1 MSLTDLY
8 RSENLSPGQPK
19 LLDLLET
26 ELASKELEEE
36 AARLSASFGDFVRA
50 AWPVLKPHEA
60 FIWNWHLDAISCHLE
75 AVSAGDIHRLQIWV
89 PPGTMKTGMVTLFW
103 HPWEWT
109 SRPWLRYWTA
119 SYETRLIQRFSF
131 QAQLVM
137 MSKWYQERWGHLFD
151 FLSEAA
157 HYYTNDQGGSRLAT
171 SPTSVGTGEHGHRI
185 VIDDPV
191 PARAGDV
198 GSNIQKDMKTLI
210 RETNE
215 WYDGTVS
222 SRYIDNAEVGFFHA
236 RVLVMQRLHEEDL
249 AQHMIEQEPWTVLC
263 LPERFEIEHPYAWR
277 GERIHPRLKLPEAL
291 KEGDPREEDA
301 LIWPARRNE
310 QASKVLA
317 SQMTSFRAAG
327 QLQQRPAAREG
338 EILKRNWWRFYDPKL
353 LQDVARM
360 PRFRAV
366 VQTVDTPLK
375 DKESNDLVAIQAWGV
390 FGADKY
396 LIDVRKGHMNYSQA
410 RRAITDQA
418 RYVRQT
424 WRGATHYCLIENA
437 GYGVELIIDL
447 KPNLSGTIKI
457 TPSHDGDKIMRAEAA
472 SADLESG
479 NCYLPGRRLSS
490 DDLSMPDEANC
501 PADVVDFINSCA
513 IFPNGPHD
521 DDVDAFTQC
530 MNWLRSRTIARVRT
544 STPFRQK
551 S

>member
-1 MSLTDLY
+1 M
-8 RSENLSPGQPK
+8 R
-19 LLDLLET
+19 
-26 ELASKELEEE
+26 E
-36 AARLSASFGDFVRA
+36 A
-50 AWPVLKPHEA
+50 WHILKPHEV
-60 FIWNWHLDAISCHLE
+60 FIWNWHLDAIAAHLE
-75 AVSAGDIHRLQIWV
+75 AVSRGEIHRLQIWV

-103 HPWEWT
+103 HPWEWAT
-109 SRPWLRYWTA
+109 KPWLRYWTA

-131 QAQLVM
+131 QAQQVM
-137 MSKWYQERWGHLFD
+137 MSAWYQARWGDQFR

-191 PARAGDV
+191 PARAGDA
-198 GSNIQKDMKTLI
+198 GSGIQKDMKTLL
-210 RETNE
+210 REANE

-222 SRYIDNAEVGFFHA
+222 SRYIDNADIDFFHA
-236 RVLVMQRLHEEDL
+236 RVLVMQRIHEVDL
-249 AQHMIEQEPWTVLC
+249 AAHMLEQEPWTVLC
-263 LPERFEIEHPYAWR
+263 LPERFEAEHPYAWR
-277 GERIHPRLKLPEAL
+277 RERMHPDLKLPKEL
-291 KEGDPREEDA
+291 KDGDPRAEGE

-310 QASKVLA
+310 HASVVLA

-338 EILKRNWWRFYDPKL
+338 EILKRHWWRFYDPRI
-353 LQDVARM
+353 LQDGERI

-390 FGADKY
+390 LDGDRY
-396 LIDVRKGHMNYSQA
+396 LIECKKGHMNYSQA
-410 RRAITDQA
+410 KRTIREQA
-418 RYVRQT
+418 RYVRQMFP
-424 WRGATHYCLIENA
+424 RATHYCLIENA
-437 GYGVELIIDL
+437 GYGVELVLDL
-447 KPNLSGTIKI
+447 KRELPGIIKI
-457 TPSHDGDKIMRAEAA
+457 TPSNDGDKIMRAESA

-479 NCYLPGRRLSS
+479 NCYLPGRRLGS
-490 DDLSMPDEANC
+490 DELSMPDEANC

-521 DDVDAFTQC
+521 DDVDAFSQC
-530 MNWLRSRTIARVRT
+530 MNWLRSRTIAKVRT

-551 S
+551 G